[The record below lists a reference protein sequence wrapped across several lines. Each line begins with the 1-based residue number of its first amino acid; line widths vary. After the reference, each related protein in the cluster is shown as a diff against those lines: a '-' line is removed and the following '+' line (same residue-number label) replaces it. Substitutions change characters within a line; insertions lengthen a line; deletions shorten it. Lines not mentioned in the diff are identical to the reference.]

1 MSLKKILNI
10 VKKLHE
16 QEIDDLMDEY
26 EGYED
31 YLDLCCIIEKP
42 YDDIYLLEFYYK
54 DSNDDKV
61 TSSLIIEYKNYE

>member
-1 MSLKKILNI
+1 
-10 VKKLHE
+10 
-16 QEIDDLMDEY
+16 MDEY